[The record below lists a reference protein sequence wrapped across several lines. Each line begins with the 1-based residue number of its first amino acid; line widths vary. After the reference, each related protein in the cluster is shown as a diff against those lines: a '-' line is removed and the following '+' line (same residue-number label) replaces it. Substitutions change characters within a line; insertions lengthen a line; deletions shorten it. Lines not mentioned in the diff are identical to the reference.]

1 MQDNMRKVEVLTKD
15 LREAITANRAKH
27 EAAYI
32 RASEE
37 WTVDMCKAAADLQSD
52 PTDKALVN
60 ALIVCN
66 NGKPSQ
72 YLDEYDKA
80 AKQLEYE
87 QRTTLELDQQ
97 EFNALVCDEWS
108 WTRQFIS
115 NAYTSKLHK

>member
-1 MQDNMRKVEVLTKD
+1 MRMVEVLTQS

-27 EAAYI
+27 EAAYNT
-32 RASEE
+32 ASAE
-37 WTVDMCKAAADLQSD
+37 WAADMGKAADALQAN

-60 ALIVCN
+60 ALIACN

-108 WTRQFIS
+108 WTRQFTA
-115 NAYTSKLHK
+115 NVYTSKLHK